1 MEKLIGEPLFY
12 IFFIYGIS
20 FLLLAYLIIKGA
32 RAVSSVP
39 LIIAFYMLA
48 VFGFTHGVTE
58 IVDWIRFIV
67 KTLGVAEIRT
77 LTYVSQIF
85 LVVSFVFLLQ
95 FGINLLTYR
104 SESKNVYRAIP
115 LILVGI
121 YGAAI
126 VALGITDILRIGLI
140 GRYSFGFAGA
150 LLSAVGLFAVSDT
163 MKPLGNQKLNTALT
177 IAAAG
182 FICYA
187 VFGGLIITP
196 IAGIPIQ
203 LFRSACAVT
212 IALASFSVID
222 IFNYVET
229 KTETATR

>member
-12 IFFIYGIS
+12 IFFIYGLS
-20 FLLLAYLIIKGA
+20 FLLMAYLIIKGA
-32 RAVSSVP
+32 RLASSTP
-39 LIIAFYMLA
+39 FIMTFYMLA
-48 VFGFTHGVTE
+48 LFGIMHGVTE

-67 KTLGVAEIRT
+67 KTLGVTEIRT
-77 LTYVSQIF
+77 LTYISQSF
-85 LVVSFVFLLQ
+85 LVISFVVLLQ

-104 SESKNVYRAIP
+104 SENRRVYRAIP
-115 LILVGI
+115 LILAGV
-121 YGAAI
+121 YGVVIA
-126 VALGITDILRIGLI
+126 ALGITDILKIGLI

-150 LLSAVGLFAVSDT
+150 LLSAAALFVVRNT
-163 MKPLGNQKLNTALT
+163 LKPLGNQKLDRGLT

-187 VFGGLIITP
+187 VFGGLIVTP

-212 IALASFSVID
+212 IAFASFSVID
-222 IFNYVET
+222 IYKYVESKT
-229 KTETATR
+229 KTAIR

>member
-12 IFFIYGIS
+12 IFFIYGFS
-20 FLLLAYLIIKGA
+20 FLLMAYLIIKGA
-32 RAVSSVP
+32 RAATSAP

-48 VFGFTHGVTE
+48 LFGITHGVTE

-77 LTYVSQIF
+77 LTYISQIF

-95 FGINLLTYR
+95 FGVNLLTYR
-104 SESKNVYRAIP
+104 SENKSAYRAIP
-115 LILVGI
+115 LILLVV
-121 YGAAI
+121 YGAVI
-126 VALGITDILRIGLI
+126 LALGITDIIKIGLI
-140 GRYSFGFAGA
+140 GRYSFGFVGA
-150 LLSAVGLFAVSDT
+150 LLSAVSLFVVGSA
-163 MKPLGNQKLNTALT
+163 MKPLGNQKLDRGLT

-187 VFGGLIITP
+187 VFGGLIIRP

-212 IALASFSVID
+212 IAFASFSVID
-222 IFNYVET
+222 IYQYVES
-229 KTETATR
+229 KKETAIR